1 MNMIKS
7 ATRLVLAVA
16 ILLTATA
23 SNAVAQIDNRNGN
36 QFDQFNQ
43 MSPDGNISQRSSR
56 NMADSLGTDKE
67 IPKGIKVWTVDQRF
81 GDRRQAELDT
91 MSYMYPNTIFTTGL
105 RGEYNTTGN
114 LGAPRINRIFINRAE
129 TDQFLFTQPYDYI
142 VSPVDQFHFT
152 NTLSPFT
159 NLDYNTAGNRTN
171 GEDHFKAKFAVNAGK
186 RLGVG
191 FNVDYLYGR
200 GFYSSQSTSHFKYLM
215 YGSYIGD
222 RYQAHLIFSTISQ
235 KVTEN
240 GGITND
246 EYIKHPESF
255 DDNYATNEIPT
266 VLERNWNRNNN
277 LHVFLTHR
285 YNLGFSRKVKM
296 SKEEIEA
303 RKFAMASQKENQAQ
317 KDLEEARR
325 KAKREGREFDEKK
338 FKKQTFSGRPDNAR
352 VVNTSA
358 PTDSTSTKAPSERI
372 AVNGKAAADSLRA
385 LEAKA
390 AQDTMWMKNEYVPV
404 TSFIHTMKFDTYRRI
419 YQAYETPKDFYA
431 DTFNPAGNYPGD
443 SIYDKT
449 THYRVQ
455 NTFAISL
462 LEGFN
467 KWAKAGLK
475 AFVTSDL
482 RHFTL
487 PTETEIAKAY
497 NEHNLSIGGQLIKS
511 QGKTL
516 HYDATL
522 ETWLTGKDAGQMKI
536 DADADVNFALFGD
549 TVRLQAS
556 GFFHRLS
563 PTFYYRHYHSKHFW
577 WDNDDMS
584 KIIHTRIEG
593 KFGYEKTKTTVRV
606 AFDNIKNHTFFAMG
620 YNVTDDFGRT
630 GNTLSVVQKSGA
642 ISLLTLEL
650 QQKLKL
656 GPLHWDNVITYQKS
670 SDDMALPVPD
680 LNIYTNLFLRFKI
693 ARVLKCDF
701 GADARFFTKYY
712 APDYSPAL
720 GQYAVQTG
728 NNRTEVGNYPI
739 VNVYANFHLQRT
751 RFFVMMSHI
760 NAGQG
765 KPDYFLAP
773 HYPLNQR
780 IFRFGVSWNFYN

>member
-1 MNMIKS
+1 MIKS

-222 RYQAHLIFSTISQ
+222 RYQAHLIFSTITQ

-487 PTETEIAKAY
+487 PTETQIAKAY

-536 DADADVNFALFGD
+536 DADADVKFALFGD

-556 GFFHRLS
+556 GFFHRLN

-728 NNRTEVGNYPI
+728 ENRTEVGNYPI

>member
-1 MNMIKS
+1 MIKS

-222 RYQAHLIFSTISQ
+222 RYQAHLIFSTITQ

-556 GFFHRLS
+556 GFFHRLN

-712 APDYSPAL
+712 APDYNPAL

-728 NNRTEVGNYPI
+728 EHRTEVGNYPI

>member
-1 MNMIKS
+1 MIKS

-191 FNVDYLYGR
+191 FNVDYMYGR

-222 RYQAHLIFSTISQ
+222 RYQAHLIFSTLTQ

-285 YNLGFSRKVKM
+285 YNLGFNRKVKM

-372 AVNGKAAADSLRA
+372 AVNGKAAADSLNA

-449 THYRVQ
+449 THYRIQ

-536 DADADVNFALFGD
+536 DADADINFALFGD

-556 GFFHRLS
+556 GFFHRLN

-728 NNRTEVGNYPI
+728 ENRTEVGNYPI

>member
-1 MNMIKS
+1 MIKS

-222 RYQAHLIFSTISQ
+222 RYQAHLIFSTITQ

-285 YNLGFSRKVKM
+285 FNLGFNRKVKM
-296 SKEEIEA
+296 SKEEIAA

-358 PTDSTSTKAPSERI
+358 PIDSTSTKAPSERI

-419 YQAYETPKDFYA
+419 FQAYETPKDFYA

-556 GFFHRLS
+556 GFFHRLN

-720 GQYAVQTG
+720 GQYAVQTS

>member
-1 MNMIKS
+1 MIKS

-16 ILLTATA
+16 LLLTAAA

-43 MSPDGNISQRSSR
+43 MSPDGNINQRSSR

-129 TDQFLFTQPYDYI
+129 ADQFLFTQPYDYI

-222 RYQAHLIFSTISQ
+222 RYQAHLIFSTITQ

-285 YNLGFSRKVKM
+285 YNLGFNRKVKM

-352 VVNTSA
+352 VVNTSV

-385 LEAKA
+385 LEVKA

-404 TSFIHTMKFDTYRRI
+404 TSFIHTIKFDTYRRI

-497 NEHNLSIGGQLIKS
+497 NEHNLSIGAQLIKS

-556 GFFHRLS
+556 GFFHRLN

-593 KFGYEKTKTTVRV
+593 KFDYEKTKTTVRV

-620 YNVTDDFGRT
+620 YNVTDDYGRT

-670 SDDMALPVPD
+670 SDDVALPVPD

-728 NNRTEVGNYPI
+728 DNRTEVGNYPI

>member
-1 MNMIKS
+1 MIKS

-56 NMADSLGTDKE
+56 NMAASLGTDKE

-191 FNVDYLYGR
+191 FNVDYMYGR

-222 RYQAHLIFSTISQ
+222 RYQAHLIFSTLTQ

-285 YNLGFSRKVKM
+285 YNLGFNRKVKM

-372 AVNGKAAADSLRA
+372 AVNGKAAADSLNA

-522 ETWLTGKDAGQMKI
+522 ETWLTGKDAGQLKI

-556 GFFHRLS
+556 GFFHRLN

-728 NNRTEVGNYPI
+728 ENRTEVGNYPI

>member
-1 MNMIKS
+1 MIKS

-191 FNVDYLYGR
+191 FNVDYMYGR

-222 RYQAHLIFSTISQ
+222 RYQAHLIFSTITQ

-285 YNLGFSRKVKM
+285 FNLGFNRKVKM

>member
-1 MNMIKS
+1 MIKS

-191 FNVDYLYGR
+191 FNVDYMYGR

-222 RYQAHLIFSTISQ
+222 RYQAHLIFSTITQ

-285 YNLGFSRKVKM
+285 FNLGFSRKVKM

-449 THYRVQ
+449 THYRIQ

-556 GFFHRLS
+556 GFFHRLN

-728 NNRTEVGNYPI
+728 ENRTEVGNYPI

>member
-1 MNMIKS
+1 MIKS

-129 TDQFLFTQPYDYI
+129 ADQFLFTQPYDYI

-191 FNVDYLYGR
+191 FNVDYMYGR

-222 RYQAHLIFSTISQ
+222 RYQAHLIFSTITQ

-317 KDLEEARR
+317 KDLDEARR

-556 GFFHRLS
+556 GFFHRLN

-642 ISLLTLEL
+642 ISLLTFEL

-728 NNRTEVGNYPI
+728 ENRTEVGNYPI

>member
-1 MNMIKS
+1 MIKS

-191 FNVDYLYGR
+191 FNVDYMYGR

-222 RYQAHLIFSTISQ
+222 RYQAHLIFSTITQ

-285 YNLGFSRKVKM
+285 YNLGFNRKVKM

-317 KDLEEARR
+317 KDLDEARR

-449 THYRVQ
+449 THYRIQ

-556 GFFHRLS
+556 GFFHRLN

-728 NNRTEVGNYPI
+728 ENRTEVGNYPI

>member
-1 MNMIKS
+1 MIKS

-91 MSYMYPNTIFTTGL
+91 MSYIYPNTIFTTGL

-191 FNVDYLYGR
+191 FNVDYMYGR

-222 RYQAHLIFSTISQ
+222 RYQAHLIFSTITQ

-317 KDLEEARR
+317 KDLDEARR

-338 FKKQTFSGRPDNAR
+338 FKKQTFRGRPDNAR

-556 GFFHRLS
+556 GFFHRLN

-593 KFGYEKTKTTVRV
+593 KFGYEKTKTTVRI

-728 NNRTEVGNYPI
+728 EHRTEVGNYPI

>member
-1 MNMIKS
+1 MIKS

-114 LGAPRINRIFINRAE
+114 LGAPRINRIFINRTEA
-129 TDQFLFTQPYDYI
+129 DQFLFTQPYDYI

-222 RYQAHLIFSTISQ
+222 RYQAHLIFSTITQ

-285 YNLGFSRKVKM
+285 FNLGFNRKVKM

-556 GFFHRLS
+556 GFFHRLN

>member
-1 MNMIKS
+1 MIKS

-186 RLGVG
+186 CLGVG
-191 FNVDYLYGR
+191 FNVDYMYGR

-222 RYQAHLIFSTISQ
+222 RYQAHLIFSTLTQ

-285 YNLGFSRKVKM
+285 YNLGFNRKVKM

-338 FKKQTFSGRPDNAR
+338 FKKQTFSGRPNNAR

-372 AVNGKAAADSLRA
+372 AVNGKAAADSLNA

-449 THYRVQ
+449 THYRIQ

-556 GFFHRLS
+556 GFFHRLN

-728 NNRTEVGNYPI
+728 ENRTEVGNYPI

>member
-1 MNMIKS
+1 MIKS

-16 ILLTATA
+16 LLLTAAA

-43 MSPDGNISQRSSR
+43 MSPDGNINQRSSR

-129 TDQFLFTQPYDYI
+129 ADQFLFTQPYDYI

-222 RYQAHLIFSTISQ
+222 RYQAHLIFSTITQ

-285 YNLGFSRKVKM
+285 YNLGFNRKVKM

-352 VVNTSA
+352 VVNTSV

-497 NEHNLSIGGQLIKS
+497 NEHNLSIGAQLIKS

-556 GFFHRLS
+556 GFFHRLN

-620 YNVTDDFGRT
+620 YNVTDDYGRT
-630 GNTLSVVQKSGA
+630 GNTLSGVQKSGA

-728 NNRTEVGNYPI
+728 EHRTEVGNYPI

>member
-1 MNMIKS
+1 MIKS

-186 RLGVG
+186 CLGVG
-191 FNVDYLYGR
+191 FNVDYMYGR

-222 RYQAHLIFSTISQ
+222 RYQAHLIFSTLTQ

-285 YNLGFSRKVKM
+285 YNLGFNRKVKM

-372 AVNGKAAADSLRA
+372 AVNGKAAADSLNA

-449 THYRVQ
+449 THYRIQ

-536 DADADVNFALFGD
+536 DADADINFALFGD

-556 GFFHRLS
+556 GFFHRLN

-670 SDDMALPVPD
+670 SDDVALPVPD

-728 NNRTEVGNYPI
+728 ENRTEVGNYPI

>member
-1 MNMIKS
+1 MIKS

-222 RYQAHLIFSTISQ
+222 RYQAHLIFSTITQ

-303 RKFAMASQKENQAQ
+303 RKFAMASQKENQAK

-556 GFFHRLS
+556 GFFHRLN

-728 NNRTEVGNYPI
+728 ENRTEVGNYPI

>member
-1 MNMIKS
+1 MIKS

-222 RYQAHLIFSTISQ
+222 RYQAHLIFSTITQ

-285 YNLGFSRKVKM
+285 FNLGFNRKVKM

-358 PTDSTSTKAPSERI
+358 PIDSTSTKAPSERI

-449 THYRVQ
+449 THYRIQ

-556 GFFHRLS
+556 GFFHRLN

-720 GQYAVQTG
+720 GQYAVQTS